1 MWKII
6 VFVLAFS
13 FLVLMLMLRSIVLPL
28 KAVLMNLLSIGAA
41 YGVLIAVFQWG
52 WLDGL
57 AGFQSLGALDTLTPP
72 LVLAVVFGLSM
83 DYEVFLLSR
92 IKERY
97 DEHGDNRRAVAE
109 GLASS
114 ASVITSA
121 ALIMVCVF
129 SVFVLTGV
137 PSIKQLGLGNAVA
150 IAIDATLVRLI
161 LVPAAMQ
168 LLGRWNWWLPGW
180 LDRLL
185 PHVGLEGAAP
195 KRGRHQRDQ
204 SSPRAPRLPR
214 VIWQEPAKGGY
225 PDRSFLGLPG
235 IDRMGAGRKGLIPY
249 SPMGYLTELEMTE
262 GSLGHSTFAM
272 PASPWF
278 ANSSGLISAGMLA
291 VIGDAA
297 LGSVVHS
304 LVEAGQGMT
313 TAELSMSFLRPVV
326 PRGGAAV
333 TGSGQLIHRGRTM
346 GISEAFLFDSED
358 QLISHGTTRCS
369 VFPPVDP
376 IPEPPDL
383 DATPYDDAVP
393 GSSPDDPL
401 RQPVQGEVLAQEEF
415 DDRDGLEILRA
426 LVGRASSRARRSTT
440 SPGSDSSR
448 PRRGST
454 VTALP
459 CSKWLSTSAGTIQG
473 GFTAMLAESAMTSAA
488 FSTAAADTAVAPLD
502 FKVNYLRPVFPDGND
517 LIARARI
524 LHRGRTLVIA
534 AAEITNS
541 EGKQVALATGSS
553 MYLPGRPANL
563 VGVELGSASSDPEDD
578 PGA

>member
-1 MWKII
+1 M
-6 VFVLAFS
+6 
-13 FLVLMLMLRSIVLPL
+13 
-28 KAVLMNLLSIGAA
+28 
-41 YGVLIAVFQWG
+41 
-52 WLDGL
+52 
-57 AGFQSLGALDTLTPP
+57 
-72 LVLAVVFGLSM
+72 
-83 DYEVFLLSR
+83 
-92 IKERY
+92 
-97 DEHGDNRRAVAE
+97 
-109 GLASS
+109 
-114 ASVITSA
+114 
-121 ALIMVCVF
+121 
-129 SVFVLTGV
+129 
-137 PSIKQLGLGNAVA
+137 
-150 IAIDATLVRLI
+150 
-161 LVPAAMQ
+161 
-168 LLGRWNWWLPGW
+168 
-180 LDRLL
+180 
-185 PHVGLEGAAP
+185 
-195 KRGRHQRDQ
+195 
-204 SSPRAPRLPR
+204 
-214 VIWQEPAKGGY
+214 IWQEPAKGGY

-235 IDRMGAGRKGLIPY
+235 IERMGAGRRGLIPY

-262 GSLGHSTFAM
+262 GSLGHSTFSM

-278 ANSSGLISAGMLA
+278 SNTSGLISAGMLA

-304 LVEAGQGMT
+304 SVEAGQGMT

-326 PRGGAAV
+326 PREGAAV

-383 DATPYDDAVP
+383 DAPPHENDPP
-393 GSSPDDPL
+393 GASPDDPL
-401 RQPVQGEVLAQEEF
+401 RQEIEGEVLPQEEF
-415 DDRDGLEILRA
+415 ERRSGLELMRALIDDELPRPPIHHLTGLRA
-426 LVGRASSRARRSTT
+426 VDVGDGEA
-440 SPGSDSSR
+440 
-448 PRRGST
+448 
-454 VTALP
+454 VVALP
-459 CSKWLSTSAGTIQG
+459 CTKWLSTSAGTIQG
-473 GFTAMLAESAMTSAA
+473 GFTAMLAESAMTGAA
-488 FSTAAADTAVAPLD
+488 FTTAASDTAVAPLD

-563 VGVELGSASSDPEDD
+563 VGVELGSGSSDPEDD